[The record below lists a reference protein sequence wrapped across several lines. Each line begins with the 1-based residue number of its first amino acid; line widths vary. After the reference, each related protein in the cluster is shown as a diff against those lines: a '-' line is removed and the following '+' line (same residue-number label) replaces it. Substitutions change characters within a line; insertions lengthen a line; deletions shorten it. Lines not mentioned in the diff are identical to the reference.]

1 MKVLFVFQL
10 LLGLVL
16 IVVGI
21 AATAVPHALLDV
33 VLSPSELKD
42 DAKRDAMLMLLQ
54 KGAGFG
60 PAALMVG
67 GCAVCFTAVVGL
79 ALAQKRR
86 RPPV

>member
-16 IVVGI
+16 IVVGV

-33 VLSPSELKD
+33 ALSPSELKD

-60 PAALMVG
+60 PAALMAG
-67 GCAVCFTAVVGL
+67 GAAVCFTALVGL
-79 ALAQKRR
+79 ALDQKRR
-86 RPPV
+86 QLA